1 MKRRSALLSGL
12 FGTTL
17 ALLTSGCGLLGGDDS
32 GGGDDGDAGTGG
44 EAAGGGGSGN
54 GGEAGA
60 PPAFIEAE
68 APVTLAHADAYDAMA
83 DLLAQSTFTAE
94 NLGDPTRFS
103 SSGATTPSE
112 PTRLASLYFETDG
125 LNAAVQQVQDTR
137 TGIMATPDI
146 GASLA
151 QDFVQDLTLGAVSDG
166 PPDERGGAH
175 FAGWHAVRTLD
186 AYLLLRAIDG
196 LAERSG
202 TGFDRAVGLLWDADG
217 QPHGL
222 GRRIAEGDAA
232 CGGDTLG
239 ELQALFVAVR
249 DPFATALTEKG
260 ELDALDRKKIQI
272 GDSPEYDAFVPNA
285 DRLLHAGLAK
295 AFVAG
300 LQASPLTALDQ
311 AEGLATYTA
320 LSARVMAV
328 NPDGDAYIGQQL
340 DQSLPSVIDV
350 AGKPGMPGISGLI
363 TAAFGI
369 TCAP

>member
-17 ALLTSGCGLLGGDDS
+17 ALFTSGCGLF
-32 GGGDDGDAGTGG
+32 GGDDGGGSDADAGAGG
-44 EAAGGGGSGN
+44 EAAGGGAGA

-68 APVTLAHADAYDAMA
+68 APETLAHADAYDAMV
-83 DLLAQSTFTAE
+83 DLLGQAGFTAE

-103 SSGATTPSE
+103 ASGATEPSE
-112 PTRLASLYFETDG
+112 PTQLASLYFETEG
-125 LNAAVQQVQDTR
+125 LNAAVQQVEDTR

-151 QDFVQDLTLGAVSDG
+151 QEFVQDLTLGAVSDAA
-166 PPDERGGAH
+166 PEERGGAH

-196 LAERSG
+196 LSERSG
-202 TGFDRAVGLLWDADG
+202 TGFDRAVALLWDAEG
-217 QPHGL
+217 RPHGL
-222 GRRIAEGDAA
+222 GRRIAEGDSA

-239 ELQALFVAVR
+239 ELRALFVDVR
-249 DPFATALTEKG
+249 APFATALTEKG

-311 AEGLATYTA
+311 AQGLAAYTA

-328 NPDGDAYIGQQL
+328 NPDGDTYIGQQL

>member
-1 MKRRSALLSGL
+1 MKRCSPLLTGL
-12 FGTTL
+12 FGATL
-17 ALLTSGCGLLGGDDS
+17 ALLTPGCGLLGEDDGGSGDT
-32 GGGDDGDAGTGG
+32 GDAGTGG
-44 EAAGGGGSGN
+44 EASGGN
-54 GGEAGA
+54 GGGTGGA
-60 PPAFIEAE
+60 ASGPPAFIEAE

-83 DLLAQSTFTAE
+83 DLLGEASFTAE

-137 TGIMATPDI
+137 TGITPTPDL
-146 GASLA
+146 GAALA
-151 QDFVQDLTLGAVSDG
+151 QDFVQDLTLGAVSDA
-166 PPDERGGAH
+166 PPDERGGAR

-196 LAERSG
+196 LSERSG
-202 TGFDRAVGLLWDADG
+202 TGFDRAVGLLWDAEG
-217 QPHGL
+217 HPHGL

-239 ELQALFVAVR
+239 ELQALFVEVR
-249 DPFATALTEKG
+249 EPFATALTEKG

-272 GDSPEYDAFVPNA
+272 GDSPDYDAFLPNA

-300 LQASPLTALDQ
+300 LQVAPLTSLAQ
-311 AEGLATYTA
+311 AQGLATYTA

-328 NPDGDAYIGQQL
+328 NPDGDTYIGQQL
-340 DQSLPSVIDV
+340 DQSLPSVVDV